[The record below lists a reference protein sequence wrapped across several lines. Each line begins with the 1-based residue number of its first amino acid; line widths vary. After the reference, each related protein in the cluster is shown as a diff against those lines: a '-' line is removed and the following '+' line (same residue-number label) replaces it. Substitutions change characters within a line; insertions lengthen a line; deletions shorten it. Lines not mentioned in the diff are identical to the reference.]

1 MDRTLNLD
9 PLIGQVQ
16 SWWNEQ
22 HIACGSE
29 VVPDSLGRPFEGLSF
44 LYTREEWQ
52 KYPVICPST
61 CGWRNAK
68 SRDQLLASLRPK
80 VKANAV
86 RAAGILDRPDVEVA
100 RQVAS
105 ALMPAPYGEELT
117 LVVDLIE
124 AAGAQSVFE
133 QKRALKG
140 AGIACATVVGLLL
153 LSTGNRKA
161 A

>member
-22 HIACGSE
+22 HAACSSE
-29 VVPDSLGRPFEGLSF
+29 VVPDPLGRPLEGLSF
-44 LYTREEWQ
+44 LYTREEWLA
-52 KYPVICPST
+52 YPVICPST

-80 VKANAV
+80 IKANAV
-86 RAAGILDRPDVEVA
+86 RAAGLLDQPDVQVA

-105 ALMPAPYGEELT
+105 SLMPAPYGEELT
-117 LVVDLIE
+117 LVVDLID
-124 AAGAQSVFE
+124 AAGAQSVYE
-133 QKRALKG
+133 QKRALKR
-140 AGIACATVVGLLL
+140 ARITAVSVVGLLL
-153 LSTGNRKA
+153 LSAGNRKA